1 MIRQRLDVFL
11 TWAIALVCVVGGA
24 VWQIDAASRQS
35 VVIGGLND
43 RGYISGFHDRE
54 VSLSDG
60 SPFRWAPPQGAR
72 YISGRCLPALRS
84 SSASECTGLKQ
95 RLLL

>member
-11 TWAIALVCVVGGA
+11 TWAIALICVVSGA
-24 VWQIDAASRQS
+24 MWQIDAASRQS

-43 RGYISGFHDRE
+43 RSYISGLYDRE

-60 SPFRWAPPQGAR
+60 SPFRWAPPQGGQDTFLAVAFR
-72 YISGRCLPALRS
+72 RSGHPPLQNVPV
-84 SSASECTGLKQ
+84 
-95 RLLL
+95 

>member
-11 TWAIALVCVVGGA
+11 TWAIALICVVSGA
-24 VWQIDAASRQS
+24 MWQIDAASRQS

-43 RGYISGFHDRE
+43 RSYISGLYDRE

-60 SPFRWAPPQGAR
+60 SPFRWVPPQGGK
-72 YISGRCLPALRS
+72 IHFWPLPSGAPVIPPLQNVPV
-84 SSASECTGLKQ
+84 
-95 RLLL
+95 